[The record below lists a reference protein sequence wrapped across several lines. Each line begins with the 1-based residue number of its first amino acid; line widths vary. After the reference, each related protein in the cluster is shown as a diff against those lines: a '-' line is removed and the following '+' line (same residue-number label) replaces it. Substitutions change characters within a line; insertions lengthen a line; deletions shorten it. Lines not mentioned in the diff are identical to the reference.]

1 MSDENVSRPLAA
13 WRGERAGL
21 LRGAARRSDRAADA
35 GDGGA
40 PRRGLSRR
48 AVLVCLLPAALAV
61 PVGARLLFWVTNLSL
76 YREQPGR
83 LLSPGWG
90 DFSLFGGLILAA
102 AVVAATCRLAS
113 WNAWAVA
120 DVLTPAVAV
129 SLAVV
134 RVGCFLRG
142 CCFGIPSQVPWA
154 VTYPPGSVPHLYQVA
169 EDAAVLLR
177 GPQPVHP
184 TQFYECV
191 AALIVAAIALGLMH
205 RGARPACL
213 SWRPRS
219 ATPPSGSPTSSC
231 GHKPY
236 CHRAPMVPSRP
247 LRAGDRRL
255 HRRTAEKTPCCRAE
269 LRIASRKKAGHG
281 LQRIGVSARMKTRAA
296 CASRG
301 SRWQRDMVEPMA
313 HVGSRFGS
321 RNPCLV
327 SGHRG
332 CEDALVC
339 QGVGCRRRGLRTEP
353 HRPDPR
359 SHSDRRVPG
368 RPPYRSVGNPRGEAA
383 DPANRTCRLPST
395 HSTTPGIRVGEPE
408 VAGRGHRRRD
418 LDVAACVAR
427 LSCHTI

>member
-1 MSDENVSRPLAA
+1 MYPVLLQLGGLSVRAYCVALLAGA
-13 WRGERAGL
+13 IVL
-21 LRGAARRSDRAADA
+21 LTLAMAL
-35 GDGGA
+35 A

-102 AVVAATCRLAS
+102 AVVAATCRLAN

-177 GPQPVHP
+177 GPPPVHP
-184 TQFYECV
+184 TQLYECV
-191 AALIVAAIALGLMH
+191 AALVVAAIALGLMH
-205 RGARPACL
+205 RGV
-213 SWRPRS
+213 S
-219 ATPPSGSPTSSC
+219 AGVPFLAAAIGYTAFRLPNEFLRAPPHG
-231 GHKPY
+231 
-236 CHRAPMVPSRP
+236 HRAPMVPSRP

-255 HRRTAEKTPCCRAE
+255 HRRAAEKTPCCRAE
-269 LRIASRKKAGHG
+269 FA
-281 LQRIGVSARMKTRAA
+281 
-296 CASRG
+296 
-301 SRWQRDMVEPMA
+301 
-313 HVGSRFGS
+313 
-321 RNPCLV
+321 
-327 SGHRG
+327 
-332 CEDALVC
+332 
-339 QGVGCRRRGLRTEP
+339 
-353 HRPDPR
+353 
-359 SHSDRRVPG
+359 
-368 RPPYRSVGNPRGEAA
+368 
-383 DPANRTCRLPST
+383 
-395 HSTTPGIRVGEPE
+395 
-408 VAGRGHRRRD
+408 
-418 LDVAACVAR
+418 
-427 LSCHTI
+427 